1 MLRGSGL
8 AGLSSSVYN
17 CKVKTGTCQSLIP
30 AANEQNSYQ
39 PHRPGQV
46 VLYTSISPLLSPLS
60 SPLLVY
66 RTTWPGPWSPV
77 HGAHSWDISDK
88 RRQLNVKLI
97 QGRRQVAWRTHQ
109 QATKCPYS
117 SLISLADRDRPTDSP
132 ELLVTSSLLNQCRV
146 AKAALT
152 RRRSSSSWGLR
163 FRWL

>member
-8 AGLSSSVYN
+8 AGLSSSVYS

-39 PHRPGQV
+39 PHR
-46 VLYTSISPLLSPLS
+46 
-60 SPLLVY
+60 
-66 RTTWPGPWSPV
+66 PGPWSPV

-132 ELLVTSSLLNQCRV
+132 ELLVTSSLLDQCRV
-146 AKAALT
+146 AVGSYSAMFFFLGITVPLT
-152 RRRSSSSWGLR
+152 LTDYNSTTVSLR
-163 FRWL
+163 PKVTTEH